1 MTNGVVKGKD
11 QLEQSVHQTSVPNF
25 IAICA
30 AVPSEME
37 SRRKGMSNCA
47 PYIGLSYSGGK
58 KNIRTECA
66 RHGIYGEMEL
76 QTQYQLDTF
85 CRMTKYFLFEFCL
98 CSLTFA
104 SFIYG
109 WNFSSNPI
117 MLLSR
122 YESMKRCKIERT
134 QSENIEL

>member
-47 PYIGLSYSGGK
+47 LYIGLSYAEK
-58 KNIRTECA
+58 KKDSNRVCSAGHIRRNGTA
-66 RHGIYGEMEL
+66 NLIPTRHLMSNDKI
-76 QTQYQLDTF
+76 
-85 CRMTKYFLFEFCL
+85 FLV
-98 CSLTFA
+98 
-104 SFIYG
+104 
-109 WNFSSNPI
+109 
-117 MLLSR
+117 
-122 YESMKRCKIERT
+122 
-134 QSENIEL
+134 